1 METNPEYRPSYT
13 TKALVPY
20 QALTPQAWQMIMEV
34 APAMHAARYF
44 GVSSPEQAAAIM
56 LKGYE
61 LGLSLTASFEF
72 IDDILGHVGLK
83 PRGMLAL
90 IHASPLCRSV
100 EVVDQVDDQGQPW
113 ACTVTMERTNGFK
126 YSVTVTMD
134 DAHRAGLIK
143 SGSGWEKWPANMLR
157 WRATG
162 FCADV
167 AFPDVGGGMKRT
179 DELGADLTQDGDTIQ
194 GDVID
199 ADPWLITVKDLEPIE
214 PKIDMDYLFKYWTT
228 DQIIEA
234 NGGQVPGKDQLTAI
248 ALELERIDA
257 EKLGGVQ

>member
-1 METNPEYRPSYT
+1 METKPEYT
-13 TKALVPY
+13 TKALMPY
-20 QALTPQAWQMIMEV
+20 QALTPSVWQMIMEV

-90 IHASPLCRSV
+90 IHASPLCQSV
-100 EVVDQVDDQGQPW
+100 EVVDQVDAQGAPW

-134 DAHRAGLIK
+134 DARRAGLIK
-143 SGSGWEKWPANMLR
+143 PGSGWEKWPANMLR

-194 GDVID
+194 DDVID
-199 ADPWLITVKDLEPIE
+199 ADPWSVIVGDPEPE
-214 PKIDMDYLFKYWTT
+214 ASKIDMGYLT
-228 DQIIEA
+228 DKWGVDRIVATEA
-234 NGGQVPGKDQLTAI
+234 WKNPGDGQLEAI
-248 ALELERIDA
+248 ALELERIDIDV
-257 EKLGGVQ
+257 EKLGGVM